1 MALNV
6 MVLESEP
13 NGADEACDELTAAG
27 HTVLRCHDA
36 GQPAFPCRGILD
48 HDACPLSAHVVD
60 VALAVRPR
68 VRSAPA
74 ASEDGVRCALMAN
87 VPLVVAGPSALDPY
101 DRYATRVLDRTYQVV
116 DACEGAAGQELPG
129 HIRRARHVLTD
140 SLGADRVSGADVSVT
155 RQSGGLRVVVAG
167 VDGATRAQRNAA
179 VVRIVGALRA
189 FDRSAKTI
197 DVNWSC

>member
-6 MVLESEP
+6 LLLESEP
-13 NGADEACDELTAAG
+13 HGADDAGDELTEAG
-27 HTVLRCHDA
+27 HTVLTCHDA

-48 HDACPLSAHVVD
+48 RDACPLRAKVID

-68 VRSAPA
+68 VRSLPAP
-74 ASEDGVRCALMAN
+74 SEDGVRCALMAN

-101 DRYATRVLDRTYQVV
+101 DRFATRVLDRTYQVV
-116 DACEGAAGQELPG
+116 DACEAAAAEELPA
-129 HIRRARHVLTD
+129 HVYRAKNVLAS
-140 SLGADRVSGADVSVT
+140 SLGAGKASGADVSVT
-155 RQSGGLRVVVAG
+155 RQSGGLRVLVSDLDDV
-167 VDGATRAQRNAA
+167 TRLERNAA

-189 FDRSAKTI
+189 FDRSARTI

>member
-6 MVLESEP
+6 MLLESEP
-13 NGADEACDELTAAG
+13 NGADEACGELIAAG
-27 HTVLRCHDA
+27 HTVLKCHDA
-36 GQPAFPCRGILD
+36 GQPAFPCRGVLD
-48 HDACPLSAHVVD
+48 RDACPLSAQVVD

-68 VRSAPA
+68 VRSLPA

-101 DRYATRVLDRTYQVV
+101 DRFATRVLDRTYQVV
-116 DACEGAAGQELPG
+116 DTCEAAAAAELPA
-129 HIRRARHVLTD
+129 HAHRAKNVLAA
-140 SLGADRVSGADVSVT
+140 SLGAGAASGAHISVT
-155 RQSGGLRVVVAG
+155 RHAGGLRVVVSG
-167 VDGATRAQRNAA
+167 LDDVTRVQRNAA

-189 FDRSAKTI
+189 FDRNARSI